1 MTDIIKI
8 NINDEVTDTAKIIK
22 SCFKGKEKWIC
33 TVNKHDDITGL
44 KKTINKREIQTFNFK
59 GEFPIRNQSGN
70 MYNTIYRREQ
80 NIIMSNKTL
89 CSFQQ
94 RFLNVIR
101 DGEYALVMNLPSEPY
116 FEYSYNDEDW
126 KIFSVMYEGDGL
138 KVLDN
143 GIMEFDEVKFSG
155 YGDYFT
161 FMHDMICRKQ
171 IVYKE
176 KIFYGFLCPEIFSA
190 FKRIYLLISK
200 DSATDYEYWNLPIE
214 EKIARNSMDSLENG
228 KLFVLEKGL

>member
-8 NINDEVTDTAKIIK
+8 NINDEMIDTAQIIK

-33 TVNKHDDITGL
+33 TMNKHNDITGL
-44 KKTINKREIQTFNFK
+44 KKTINKRGIQTFNFK
-59 GEFPIRNQSGN
+59 GEFPVQNQSGN
-70 MYNTIYRREQ
+70 MYNTICKRDR
-80 NIIMSNKTL
+80 NIIMSNRIL

-94 RFLNVIR
+94 RFLDVIR
-101 DGEYALVMNLPSEPY
+101 DEDYALVMNLPSEPY
-116 FEYSYNDEDW
+116 FEYKYNNADW
-126 KIFSVMYEGDGL
+126 KIFSVMYEEAGL

-143 GIMEFDEVKFSG
+143 GVMEFDKAKFGGFS
-155 YGDYFT
+155 DYFT

-190 FKRIYLLISK
+190 FKRIYLLNSK

-214 EKIARNSMDSLENG
+214 EKITKNCLDHLETG
-228 KLFVLEKGL
+228 KLFVLESGL